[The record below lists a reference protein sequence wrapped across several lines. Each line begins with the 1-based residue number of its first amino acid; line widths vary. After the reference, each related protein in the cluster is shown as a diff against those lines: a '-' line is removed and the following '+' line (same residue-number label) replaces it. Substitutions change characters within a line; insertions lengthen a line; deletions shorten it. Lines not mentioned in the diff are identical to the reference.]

1 MVQWVRASPI
11 VVPSPYACA
20 MTTKTLHWTGAA
32 AINDGSGAPV
42 ATLSPHDVLTLA
54 QRWDE
59 PDRGHTL
66 VVPCGPH
73 SAVDPEPSADLLSQ
87 WSQDS
92 WEPFNT
98 AVETL
103 SGLAEDSETELVIYP
118 GAGGRLSDAVCTV
131 SWSNTHAQIPL
142 LIDPVGWLTPSMMRD
157 VEDHLIR
164 FASLCEEIPSIWGV
178 VMRSVT
184 KGPQNSLIP
193 APLNSGMIN
202 PELIERNLGSI
213 STPRRIELS

>member
-11 VVPSPYACA
+11 VVPSPYACV
-20 MTTKTLHWTGAA
+20 MTTKTLHWTQAD
-32 AINDGSGAPV
+32 AITDESGTPV
-42 ATLSPHDVLTLA
+42 ATLSPHDVLSLA
-54 QRWDE
+54 QSWD
-59 PDRGHTL
+59 DSRRDTTL
-66 VVPCGPH
+66 IVPCGPH
-73 SAVDPEPSADLLSQ
+73 VAVDPEPSEDLLSQ

-103 SGLAEDSETELVIYP
+103 SGHAGDSGIQLVVYP

-131 SWSNTHAQIPL
+131 SWSSSHAQIPL
-142 LIDPVGWLTPSMMRD
+142 LLDPVGWLTPSMMRD

-164 FASLCEEIPSIWGV
+164 FASLCQEIPSIWGV

-184 KGPQNSLIP
+184 KGPDNSLVP
-193 APLNSGMIN
+193 APLNAGMIN
-202 PELIERNLGSI
+202 PQLIERTLGSI
-213 STPRRIELS
+213 PTPRRIELS